1 MTRRLKKMFSAKHPT
16 KIGTWNVWTLYQSG
30 KSQQVARRNWQIPA
44 RNPRAQR
51 SKMDYIRHD
60 NTNHWPYNHLFWELW
75 CQRHTRQSVGFMLTK
90 KAKRSLLEWNPV
102 SVRIIPARFD
112 TKFQKTTIIQVY
124 SPTNDA
130 TEDDKN
136 DFYNSLQTTIIPYQ
150 NETYSC

>member
-1 MTRRLKKMFSAKHPT
+1 MSEPYIKVVKANKSREEIDRYQLEILGLSEVRWTTSGMT
-16 KIGTWNVWTLYQSG
+16 TLTTGHTINYSG
-30 KSQQVARRNWQIPA
+30 NSDANDI
-44 RNPRAQR
+44 
-51 SKMDYIRHD
+51 HD
-60 NTNHWPYNHLFWELW
+60 KD
-75 CQRHTRQSVGFMLTK
+75 VGFMLTK

-112 TKFQKTTIIQVY
+112 TKFQKTIIIQVY